1 MTFESV
7 GMMTTCPA
15 EYQWRRFS
23 MLAALVLA
31 DSLGCN
37 EIEIY
42 GSGFAPIDGALER
55 LARRATDPSP
65 LVSRRVGLAEAAR
78 ATALLG
84 DPGVFA
90 VLVQVAR

>member
-1 MTFESV
+1 MVRARGHVVFGGITTRAPV
-7 GMMTTCPA
+7 GVDL
-15 EYQWRRFS
+15 S
-23 MLAALVLA
+23 HLAL
-31 DSLGCN
+31 D

-55 LARRATDPSP
+55 LARRAIDPSP

>member
-1 MTFESV
+1 V
-7 GMMTTCPA
+7 GCAQGVGGPGRA
-15 EYQWRRFS
+15 PVGVDLS
-23 MLAALVLA
+23 HLAL
-31 DSLGCN
+31 D

-55 LARRATDPSP
+55 LARRAIDPSP

>member
-1 MTFESV
+1 MVRARGHVVFGGITTRAPV
-7 GMMTTCPA
+7 GVDL
-15 EYQWRRFS
+15 S
-23 MLAALVLA
+23 HLAL
-31 DSLGCN
+31 D

-42 GSGFAPIDGALER
+42 GSGFAPIDGALDR
-55 LARRATDPSP
+55 LARRAIDPSP